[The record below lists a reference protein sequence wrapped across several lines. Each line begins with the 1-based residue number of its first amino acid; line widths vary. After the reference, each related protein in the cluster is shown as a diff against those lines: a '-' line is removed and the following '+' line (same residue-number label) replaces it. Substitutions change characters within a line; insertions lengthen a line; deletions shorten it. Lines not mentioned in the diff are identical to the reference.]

1 MTIQLPPLSSSRTG
15 PPQKLVRQARERAHY
30 PETATYDP
38 RKEDTVR
45 SVTSDQL
52 VRRLPTVAYPQ
63 KSDSNL
69 SQGPVIYRPHPHQ
82 KHTGL
87 LEFRAPSHPLERGDD
102 RDARPPP
109 GPECTAAR
117 SARGRRP
124 FKHETVRT
132 TTLVEGNHVGSC
144 RGFWGG
150 RSGHKRVVSSTP
162 SRSAQSARTR
172 AGSTARGRE
181 TGVPSPPKECSGA
194 SSNEEVLSASAPAP
208 PPQPSR
214 GTGLL
219 DLRGQGGGGAR
230 SRPISRFPIV
240 SRREPDHSPGS
251 SNHDHRDACG
261 PARTPSVA

>member
-124 FKHETVRT
+124 FKHETVRS

-162 SRSAQSARTR
+162 GRSAQSARTR

-181 TGVPSPPKECSGA
+181 TGVPSPPKS
-194 SSNEEVLSASAPAP
+194 VRAPHRTKRCCP
-208 PPQPSR
+208 HPPQLHHLNRPEGQVFWIYEEDKGRLVPGVDPTAGSPSCR
-214 GTGLL
+214 DESQTTT
-219 DLRGQGGGGAR
+219 RVHQTVTTEM
-230 SRPISRFPIV
+230 PV
-240 SRREPDHSPGS
+240 VRREH
-251 SNHDHRDACG
+251 HR
-261 PARTPSVA
+261 